1 MNLVREKTIIPYNF
15 GHTESP
21 FLRKCGVFSTL
32 KFEFKK
38 SCQLLH
44 LFGKISTF
52 IQDFKIGNLKI
63 YAFEGIDF

>member
-32 KFEFKK
+32 KFKSKK
-38 SCQLLH
+38 SCQFYTYLGKFRLLY
-44 LFGKISTF
+44 KI
-52 IQDFKIGNLKI
+52 LK
-63 YAFEGIDF
+63 